1 MRLKLV
7 PMFVFQVIGRHNS
20 GKTTLIEFLTEEL
33 KKRNLK
39 VGYIKHDPKGKGI
52 TDKRGSDTDRVKSK
66 TEITALV
73 SPEIT
78 TLWFLKNLS
87 LREVL
92 KFFETC
98 DVVIV
103 EGFKFEK
110 GFPKVVVGELEKD
123 IREKVV
129 STLTV
134 KGKEDYNRVLK
145 WVLDNLNL

>member
-1 MRLKLV
+1 
-7 PMFVFQVIGRHNS
+7 MFVFQVIGRHNS

-52 TDKRGSDTDRVKSK
+52 TDKRGSDTDRVKDK

-78 TLWFLKNLS
+78 TLWFLRNLS

-98 DVVIV
+98 NVVIV

-110 GFPKVVVGELEKD
+110 GFPKVVVGELEED

-129 STLTV
+129 PTLTA